1 MISRE
6 IEKEIQQENKV
17 ILNFT
22 IRQVVCLS
30 IAIICSVLMAVFLGL
45 DFTIAIYPCVVVG
58 GICFAFGWIRQDGL
72 PMERILLKKLQ
83 TKIYGNNKR
92 VYKTK
97 NRYITML
104 NKEYR
109 RRRQMDTQDKKVK
122 KSLKKEARN
131 RKRAMKKSNLKKIR

>member
-45 DFTIAIYPCVVVG
+45 DFTIAIYVYSSC
-58 GICFAFGWIRQDGL
+58 C
-72 PMERILLKKLQ
+72 
-83 TKIYGNNKR
+83 KI
-92 VYKTK
+92 
-97 NRYITML
+97 
-104 NKEYR
+104 
-109 RRRQMDTQDKKVK
+109 
-122 KSLKKEARN
+122 
-131 RKRAMKKSNLKKIR
+131 

>member
-58 GICFAFGWIRQDGL
+58 GICFAFGWIKQDGL

>member
-17 ILNFT
+17 ILTFT

-45 DFTIAIYPCVVVG
+45 DFTIAIYPCFLVG
-58 GICFAFGWIRQDGL
+58 GICFAFGWIKQDGL

-109 RRRQMDTQDKKVK
+109 RRRQMDMQDKKVQ

-131 RKRAMKKSNLKKIR
+131 RKRAMKKSSMKKIR

>member
-45 DFTIAIYPCVVVG
+45 DFNIAIYPCFIVG
-58 GICFAFGWIRQDGL
+58 GICFAFGWIKQDGL

-109 RRRQMDTQDKKVK
+109 RRRQMDMQDKKVK

>member
-58 GICFAFGWIRQDGL
+58 GICFAFGWIKQDGL

-131 RKRAMKKSNLKKIR
+131 RKRAMKKSNFKKIR